1 MRTVTENRPSL
12 KNRALTAGSWSAIGF
27 AGAQVLRLVSTLVLT
42 GLLAPEI
49 FGLFAMIT
57 TVQTIFGLLSDVG
70 LRQSV
75 VQNPRG
81 GDPEFLSTIWTLQVG
96 RGLFIWVFSS
106 LTGLA
111 IYGLALTG
119 TFGPQSVYASGQL
132 PWLLCAAGAVTFV
145 DSFYSIKVLEQERNL
160 NQRVIN
166 LIDLVCQVIG
176 IATTLLVAWHSRS
189 AWAVVAG
196 GMIQSLAH
204 VAFTHLFLTGHR
216 VGFGWNREIVR
227 EVVLL
232 GRWII
237 ISSSFSI
244 FAINADR
251 ILLSGWIT
259 AETLGVYYVAFQAYM
274 VISGAMDRLMG
285 AVVFPM
291 FSEAVRAGNERFQRL
306 YSRIKLPYDAVLALA
321 AGGLWASGEWIVRLL
336 LDPRWLPA
344 GEMLQILSLGL
355 IVARVS
361 LPHAAYM
368 AHGKM
373 RNLSVINAA
382 LLVSTWV
389 AIPLGYLF
397 FGVNGA
403 ILAVALRLLPTLPI
417 VYWFNRELGINRWN
431 MEWVSLLAWPVGYLL
446 GKAVSHFGAGLQL

>member
-1 MRTVTENRPSL
+1 MRTVTGIQPSL
-12 KNRALTAGSWSAIGF
+12 KHRAVAAGSWSALGF
-27 AGAQVLRLVSTLVLT
+27 AGGQIPRLVSALVLT
-42 GLLAPEI
+42 QLLSPDLY
-49 FGLFAMIT
+49 GLFAIT
-57 TVQTIFGLLSDVG
+57 TIVQTIFGLLSDVG

-81 GDPEFLSTIWTLQVG
+81 GDPDFLSTIWTLQVA
-96 RGLFIWVFSS
+96 RGLFIWLFSS
-106 LTGLA
+106 ITGLA
-111 IYGLALTG
+111 IFGLATAG
-119 TFGPQSVYASGQL
+119 QFEPESVYASSQL
-132 PWLLCAAGAVTFV
+132 PWLLCATGAVTFV
-145 DSFYSIKVLEQERNL
+145 DSFYSIKALEQERNL
-160 NQRVIN
+160 NQRAIN
-166 LIDLVCQVIG
+166 IIDLACQMIG
-176 IATTLLVAWHSRS
+176 LATTLLVAWYSRS
-189 AWAVVAG
+189 VWAVVAG
-196 GMIQSLAH
+196 GMVQSVAH
-204 VAFTHLFLTGHR
+204 VALTHLFLAGHR
-216 VGFGWNREIVR
+216 VGFGWSRDIVR
-227 EVVLL
+227 EVVLM

-244 FAINADR
+244 FAMNADR
-251 ILLSGWIT
+251 ILLSGWVT
-259 AETLGVYYVAFQAYM
+259 AETLGVYYLAFQLYM

-306 YSRIKLPYDAVLALA
+306 YSRIKLPYDAVLALG

-382 LLVSTWV
+382 LLATTWV

-431 MEWVSLLAWPVGYLL
+431 MEWISLLAWPVGYLL
-446 GKAVSHFGAGLQL
+446 GKAVSHFGAGLEL